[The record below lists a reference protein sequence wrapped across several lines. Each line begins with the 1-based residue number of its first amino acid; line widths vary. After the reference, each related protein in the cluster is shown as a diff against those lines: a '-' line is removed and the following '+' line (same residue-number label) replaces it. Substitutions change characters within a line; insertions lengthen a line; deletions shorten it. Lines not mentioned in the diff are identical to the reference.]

1 MEFVEAL
8 YSHNWFSFIK
18 DWIFSNKPYKKGYWL
33 DDWNSYSL
41 SIRVVVW
48 MQQFER
54 DEPATAPQIDENKP
68 LVAVPKETY
77 EAMFRHTHG
86 TPSIAQSPV
95 DTALVDAATVVLDKR
110 TEDAM
115 KSKADDLLGTINTG
129 EAARPLQKSEALNA
143 PNSSVDVA
151 PTAPPTPALPEDDL
165 EF

>member
-1 MEFVEAL
+1 MAILFAGLVIYKAVIDREKRLGEQDL
-8 YSHNWFSFIK
+8 L
-18 DWIFSNKPYKKGYWL
+18 PYQETPKQAEH
-33 DDWNSYSL
+33 
-41 SIRVVVW
+41 W

-129 EAARPLQKSEALNA
+129 EAAKPLQKSEALNA
-143 PNSSVDVA
+143 PNSSVDVP